1 MAYDPAVIRV
11 ERSGEVAVLRMD
23 DGKANAMNHEFF
35 AALDR
40 GMSEAR
46 DAGALVVTGAGK
58 FFSGGLDLP
67 FLAPLARPRI
77 EEIYEALHGAMM
89 RLFSFPAP
97 VVAAV
102 NGHAIAGGC
111 ILALQADARVM
122 AQGNFKFGLNEAQLG
137 LAMPAF
143 VVETLR
149 GRLAPGVFERTI
161 LEGPLYS
168 PEQARAA
175 GLVDEL
181 AVAPDLEK
189 RAMERAFELASVP
202 REAFAESKRLIR
214 AVAAERAEKGR
225 KEDAR
230 HWIDLWFSPP
240 AQRRIGEIV
249 AKLKG

>member
-1 MAYDPAVIRV
+1 MISAMIKV
-11 ERSGEVAVLRMD
+11 ETRGDVAVLRMD
-23 DGKANAMNHEFF
+23 DGKANAMNPEFF
-35 AALDR
+35 AGLER
-40 GMSEAR
+40 GMAEAR
-46 DAGALVVTGAGK
+46 DAGALVLTGAGK

-77 EEIYEALHGAMM
+77 VEIYEALHGTMM

-97 VVAAV
+97 VVAAI

-111 ILALQADARVM
+111 ILALQSDARVM
-122 AQGNFKFGLNEAQLG
+122 AQGSFKIGLNEAQLG

-149 GRLAPGVFERTI
+149 GRFAPGVFERTI

-168 PEQARAA
+168 PEQALAA
-175 GLVDEL
+175 GLVDE
-181 AVAPDLEK
+181 VAAALELEG
-189 RAMERAFELASVP
+189 RAIERAGQLASVP

-214 AVAAERAEKGR
+214 AVAVERAEKGR

-230 HWIDLWFSPP
+230 HWIDLWFSPA
-240 AQRRIGEIV
+240 AQRRITELV